1 MLISTIDYNEF
12 VGRIG
17 VGKID
22 NGSLKVN
29 QEVMIVNHHDP
40 SVKKRVR
47 VTKLYTFNGL
57 NKVEVNE
64 ASFGDIVAV
73 SGMQISISV
82 IHSVQLTILC
92 HSVPEDF
99 RPTLS
104 MDFMVNDSPLAGKEG
119 NL

>member
-1 MLISTIDYNEF
+1 MTVSSITFLHQRGDPDADTQMLISTIDYNEF

-40 SVKKRVR
+40 SVKKRGR
-47 VTKLYTFNGL
+47 ITKLYTFKRTF

-64 ASFGDIVAV
+64 AGI
-73 SGMQISISV
+73 GENCCCIRY
-82 IHSVQLTILC
+82 C
-92 HSVPEDF
+92 
-99 RPTLS
+99 
-104 MDFMVNDSPLAGKEG
+104 
-119 NL
+119 

>member
-1 MLISTIDYNEF
+1 MQIQMLISTIDYNEF

-47 VTKLYTFNGL
+47 ITKLLY
-57 NKVEVNE
+57 
-64 ASFGDIVAV
+64 I
-73 SGMQISISV
+73 
-82 IHSVQLTILC
+82 
-92 HSVPEDF
+92 
-99 RPTLS
+99 
-104 MDFMVNDSPLAGKEG
+104 
-119 NL
+119 